1 MCPGVSPGLVLKYFF
16 NMRPLTIASLV
27 IHGFRAAQATKH
39 YIFTGT
45 YGTPFI
51 YTVEFNDENST
62 LKLVA
67 NTSVPVASQWLAL
80 SVRLK
85 IVVAELQWTDKIS
98 Y

>member
-1 MCPGVSPGLVLKYFF
+1 MCPGVSPGLVLNFF
-16 NMRPLTIASLV
+16 NMRPLTIAFLV
-27 IHGFRAAQATKH
+27 INGFRAAQATKH
-39 YIFTGT
+39 HIFTGT

-85 IVVAELQWTDKIS
+85 IVVAELH
-98 Y
+98 